1 MSIIYERILELCQ
14 ERGITPYRMCQEAQV
29 PKNIMTELKMGRKQ
43 NLSSKTA
50 AKLAEYFG
58 VTVDSLISGSAS
70 KKEALPDLTD
80 EDKQDIAKRL
90 EDTLSQ
96 LMLRQE
102 GLMFDGEPLDDVTRE
117 LLETSLRNSMELAK
131 RMSKAREAEKR
142 KEK

>member
-1 MSIIYERILELCQ
+1 MFYDKFKALCDEKGVSCTKAAMQIGLSNATPTKWKKTGATPDGATLSRI
-14 ERGITPYRMCQEAQV
+14 
-29 PKNIMTELKMGRKQ
+29 
-43 NLSSKTA
+43 
-50 AKLAEYFG
+50 AEYFG
-58 VTVDSLISGSAS
+58 VSIDSLLGDAAP
-70 KKEALPDLTD
+70 KKQALPALTD

-90 EDTLSQ
+90 EDTLEQ

-102 GLMFDGEPLDDVTRE
+102 GLMFDGEPLDDMTRE